1 MVSGIEYIV
10 QDKIWIEDL
19 GKNSEIGVSPAYLIV
34 GARFIEPVFSGR
46 MNPPPTKNKLIAK
59 KEEINGKRETK

>member
-1 MVSGIEYIV
+1 MASSIEYIV

-34 GARFIEPVFSGR
+34 GARFLSACGNAQAGIEP
-46 MNPPPTKNKLIAK
+46 
-59 KEEINGKRETK
+59 E

>member
-1 MVSGIEYIV
+1 MVSSIGYIV

-19 GKNSEIGVSPAYLIV
+19 GKNSEIGVLPVYLIV

-46 MNPPPTKNKLIAK
+46 INSAPY
-59 KEEINGKRETK
+59 KEQVNC